1 MGSGIMA
8 GRHDNRYAWLMLLHT
23 RHCRAPRSLR
33 LKRLGASFATCT
45 IALAVTLSA
54 PADVNALGQASNPT
68 APLVCDLV
76 SYAPNGGITA
86 RVTDDVLLVQWPGAQ
101 DERLRLGL
109 SVVDG
114 TPTIDELA
122 IQGEDAAWVTIA
134 ADARIEFKIVEGLR
148 RISNQQLSPLRN
160 LGVEL
165 TQDVVD
171 RYKWDVFWD
180 APLDLRTEVG
190 GGNPPPAS
198 GVAGQP
204 GLPRSPDEV
213 RRADAVYDAQGCVVT
228 TDGARLAVA
237 FPGMRLGSFSGAL
250 VLTVYEGTNL
260 IRVESVASTD
270 LPSVAYKYDLGLTD
284 LNLEGSRIAWRDIA
298 NESHSYSL
306 RGPANSDHVVLRAAN
321 RLVVAETNGGAIAAF
336 PPPHTFFWAREIEIN
351 VGNNWYRKDDE
362 SSFSFG
368 IRQGEQEVVE
378 RYLANWSLYSAPP
391 GSEQHM
397 AGYFYPTLGD
407 ASEAFEEALAFT
419 TGDVYRPLPG
429 YQVMGSHYHTNLGRE
444 LMASGSI
451 DTRLSDFE
459 VLRAAGIN
467 IAGPVD
473 RPRDA
478 TQLEELQ
485 WLFEG
490 AQRHSDDAFMVM
502 PEMENTNLLGG
513 HWDLLFSHPV
523 YYVDERAPG
532 TPLVTEHPEYGRMYN
547 IGSAQDLMTMIEAE
561 DMLVYMPHPRTKG
574 STGFPDAVSDTDHF
588 RNDRYRGAGW
598 RWGMGSDLSEVRLSD
613 YRVIPLLDDM
623 NNWIADSS
631 LRPKYLLAITETYFK
646 APGDDIYANGPVSY
660 LRIGEL
666 PEPGNYAPIVDAL
679 MDGNYFVT
687 SGEVLI
693 PSHRYDG
700 EGANTTLTA
709 EVQWTFPLD
718 FVEVVYGDGETTT
731 TQIVST
737 KDLPPFG
744 SQTFTIP
751 FDATGQAWV
760 RFAAWDSAGNGAMT
774 MPIRLN

>member
-1 MGSGIMA
+1 MMFYDRPSPVQA
-8 GRHDNRYAWLMLLHT
+8 FPRPGRSAS
-23 RHCRAPRSLR
+23 P
-33 LKRLGASFATCT
+33 GSFAKWAA
-45 IALAVTLSA
+45 ALALTLSS
-54 PADVNALGQASNPT
+54 PAGLTGLVQGSIPAF
-68 APLVCDLV
+68 PLACDLT
-76 SYAPNGGITA
+76 SYAPTGAITA
-86 RVTDDVLLVQWPGAQ
+86 RVSGDVLLVQWPGAG
-101 DERLRLGL
+101 DEQLRLAL
-109 SVVDG
+109 TIVDG
-114 TPTIDELA
+114 TPTISELA
-122 IQGEDAAWVTIA
+122 LRGESEGWTTLAT
-134 ADARIEFKIVEGLR
+134 DARIEFKITEGLR
-148 RISNQQLSPLRN
+148 RISNQQLTPLRN

-180 APLDLRTEVG
+180 APLDLRPEVG
-190 GGNPPPAS
+190 GGNPPPAA
-198 GVAGQP
+198 GVAEQP
-204 GLPRSPDEV
+204 GLPRSPAEV
-213 RRADAVYDAQGCVVT
+213 RRADAVYAAEGCVVR
-228 TDGARLAVA
+228 TDGARLEVS
-237 FPGMRLGSFSGAL
+237 FPGMRLGSFSGEL

-260 IRVESVASTD
+260 IRVEAIASTD
-270 LPSVAYKYDLGLTD
+270 RPSVAYKYDLGLTGLD
-284 LNLEGSRIAWRDIA
+284 LEGSSIAWRDIA
-298 NESHSYSL
+298 NEEHSYSL
-306 RGPANSDHVVLRAAN
+306 RGPTNSDHVVLRAAN
-321 RLVVAETNGGAIAAF
+321 RVVVAETNGGAIAAF
-336 PPPHTFFWAREIEIN
+336 PPPHTFFWAREVEIN

-368 IRQGEQEVVE
+368 IRQGEQEVVD

-407 ASEAFEEALAFT
+407 ASEAFEGALAFT
-419 TGDVYRPLPG
+419 NGDVYRPLPG

-478 TQLEELQ
+478 TQLEELH

-490 AQRHSDDAFMVM
+490 VLRHSDETFMVM
-502 PEMENTNLLGG
+502 PELENTNLLGG

-523 YYVDERAPG
+523 YYVDERAAG
-532 TPLVTEHPEYGRMYN
+532 TPLVTEHPEYGPMYN
-547 IGSAQDLMTMIEAE
+547 IGSALDLMTMIEAE

-574 STGFPDAVSDTDHF
+574 STGFPDAVAETPHF
-588 RNDRYRGAGW
+588 RNDRYRGVGW

-613 YRVIPLLDDM
+613 FRVIPLLDDM
-623 NNWIADSS
+623 NNWIANSS

-666 PEPGNYAPIVDAL
+666 PIPGDYTPIIDAL
-679 MDGNYFVT
+679 MDGNYFVS

-693 PSHRYDG
+693 PAHRYDG
-700 EGANTTLTA
+700 AGANTTLTA

-731 TQIVST
+731 TQMVSA

-744 SQTFTIP
+744 SHTFTIP

-774 MPIRLN
+774 MPIRLDGR

>member
-1 MGSGIMA
+1 MILSLGVLAAVS
-8 GRHDNRYAWLMLLHT
+8 LF
-23 RHCRAPRSLR
+23 AP
-33 LKRLGASFATCT
+33 AS
-45 IALAVTLSA
+45 VTLIPASAQASSA
-54 PADVNALGQASNPT
+54 PSALT
-68 APLVCDLV
+68 CDLAA
-76 SYAPNGGITA
+76 YAPTGGITA
-86 RVTDDVLLVQWPGAQ
+86 GVSDDVLLVQWPGAE

-109 SVVDG
+109 GIADG
-114 TPTIDELA
+114 TPIIAELA
-122 IQGEDAAWVTIA
+122 VRDGGDPWVTLA
-134 ADARIEFKIVEGLR
+134 TDARIEFKITEGFR

-180 APLDLRTEVG
+180 APLDLRTEVS
-190 GGNPPPAS
+190 GGNPPPAD
-198 GVAGQP
+198 GVADQP
-204 GLPRSPDEV
+204 GLPRSPDEI
-213 RRADAVYDAQGCVVT
+213 RRADAAYDARGCVVT
-228 TDGARLAVA
+228 TDGGRLEVA
-237 FPGMRLGSFSGAL
+237 FPRMRLGSFAGEL

-260 IRVESVASTD
+260 IRVEAVASTD
-270 LPSVAYKYDLGLTD
+270 LPSVAYKYDLGLTGLD
-284 LNLEGSRIAWRDIA
+284 LEGSRIAWRDVA
-298 NESHSYSL
+298 NERQSYAL
-306 RGPANSDHVVLRAAN
+306 RGPANADHVVLRAAN

-336 PPPHTFFWAREIEIN
+336 PPPHTFFWAREVEVN
-351 VGNNWYRKDDE
+351 VGNNWYRKDGD

-397 AGYFYPTLGD
+397 AGYFYPTLGN
-407 ASEAFEEALAFT
+407 ASEAFDGALAFT
-419 TGDVYRPLPG
+419 NGDVYKPLPG
-429 YQVMGSHYHTNLGRE
+429 YQVMGSHYHTDLGRD
-444 LMASGSI
+444 LLASGSI

-473 RPRDA
+473 RPRDE
-478 TQLEELQ
+478 TQLEELH

-490 AQRHSDDAFMVM
+490 ALRHSDDAFMVM

-523 YYVDERAPG
+523 YYVGERAPG

-574 STGFPDAVSDTDHF
+574 STGFPDAVAETPQF
-588 RNDRYRGAGW
+588 LNDRYRGAGW
-598 RWGMGSDLSEVRLSD
+598 RWGMGSDLSEIRLSD
-613 YRVIPLLDDM
+613 FRVIPLLDDM
-623 NNWIADSS
+623 NNWIANSS
-631 LRPKYLLAITETYFK
+631 LRPKYLLAITETYAK

-660 LRIGEL
+660 LRIGDL
-666 PEPGNYAPIVDAL
+666 PEPGEYAPIIDAL
-679 MDGNYFVT
+679 MDGDYFVT

-693 PSHRYDG
+693 PSHEYDG
-700 EGANTTLTA
+700 AGADATLTA

-718 FVEVVYGDGETTT
+718 FVELVYGDGETTT
-731 TQIVST
+731 TRMVST

-744 SQTFTIP
+744 SHTFTIP
-751 FDATGQAWV
+751 FDARDQAWV

-774 MPIRLN
+774 MPIRLDER

>member
-1 MGSGIMA
+1 MIFSVGI
-8 GRHDNRYAWLMLLHT
+8 
-23 RHCRAPRSLR
+23 
-33 LKRLGASFATCT
+33 
-45 IALAVTLSA
+45 LAVVTLFA
-54 PADVNALGQASNPT
+54 PASVTALTQVSSPAS
-68 APLVCDLV
+68 PLVCDLA
-76 SYAPNGGITA
+76 SYAPAGAITA
-86 RVTDDVLLVQWPGAQ
+86 RVSDDILLVQWPGAEN
-101 DERLRLGL
+101 ERLRLGL
-109 SVVDG
+109 SIVDG
-114 TPTIDELA
+114 TPTIAELA
-122 IQGEDAAWVTIA
+122 IRDGSESWAILATDAE
-134 ADARIEFKIVEGLR
+134 IEFKITEGLR
-148 RISNQQLSPLRN
+148 RISNQQLSPLRS

-171 RYKWDVFWD
+171 TYKWDVFWD

-190 GGNPPPAS
+190 TGNPPPAA
-198 GVAGQP
+198 GVAEQP
-204 GLPRSPDEV
+204 GLPRSPEEV
-213 RRADAVYDAQGCVVT
+213 RRADAVYNAERCVVT
-228 TDGARLAVA
+228 TNGARLEVT
-237 FPGMRLGSFSGAL
+237 FPGMRLGSFSGEL

-260 IRVESVASTD
+260 IRVEAVASTD
-270 LPSVAYKYDLGLTD
+270 LPSVAYKYDLGLTGLD
-284 LNLEGSRIAWRDIA
+284 LEGSRIAWHDIA
-298 NESHSYSL
+298 NEDHSYSL
-306 RGPANSDHVVLRAAN
+306 RGPANADHVVLRAAN

-336 PPPHTFFWAREIEIN
+336 PPPHTFFWAREIEAN

-368 IRQGEQEVVE
+368 IRQSEQEVVE

-397 AGYFYPTLGD
+397 AGYFYATLG
-407 ASEAFEEALAFT
+407 ASSEAFEDALAFT
-419 TGDVYRPLPG
+419 NGDVYRPLPG
-429 YQVMGSHYHTNLGRE
+429 YQVMGSHYHTDLGRD
-444 LMASGSI
+444 LLASGSI

-478 TQLEELQ
+478 TQLEELH

-490 AQRHSDDAFMVM
+490 AQRHSDGEFMVM

-532 TPLVTEHPEYGRMYN
+532 TPLITEHPEYGRMYN
-547 IGSAQDLMTMIEAE
+547 IGSAEDLMTMIEAE

-574 STGFPDAVSDTDHF
+574 STGFPDAVAETPQF
-588 RNDRYRGAGW
+588 LNDRYRGAGW

-613 YRVIPLLDDM
+613 FRVIPLLDDM

-631 LRPKYLLAITETYFK
+631 LRPKYLLAITETYDK

-660 LRIGEL
+660 LRMGDL
-666 PEPGNYAPIVDAL
+666 PESSDYAPIIDAL
-679 MDGNYFVT
+679 MEGNYFVT

-693 PSHRYDG
+693 PSHEYDG
-700 EGANTTLTA
+700 AGANAILTA

-718 FVEVVYGDGETTT
+718 FVEVVYGDGERTT
-731 TQIVST
+731 TQMVSAT
-737 KDLPPFG
+737 DLPPFG
-744 SQTFTIP
+744 SHAFTIP
-751 FDATGQAWV
+751 FDARGQAWV

-774 MPIRLN
+774 MPIRLSER

>member
-1 MGSGIMA
+1 M
-8 GRHDNRYAWLMLLHT
+8 
-23 RHCRAPRSLR
+23 
-33 LKRLGASFATCT
+33 SFMKCT
-45 IALAVTLSA
+45 VVLAVTFSTPAGLTALSQA
-54 PADVNALGQASNPT
+54 ANPAS
-68 APLVCDLV
+68 PLVCDLT
-76 SYAPNGGITA
+76 SYTPTGGITA
-86 RVTDDVLLVQWPGAQ
+86 RVSDDVLLVQWPGAGNEQ
-101 DERLRLGL
+101 LRLGL
-109 SVVDG
+109 SIVDG
-114 TPTIDELA
+114 TPTIAELA
-122 IQGEDAAWVTIA
+122 IRVEGRTWATIA
-134 ADARIEFKIVEGLR
+134 TDVGIEFKITEGLR

-165 TQDVVD
+165 TQEVID

-180 APLDLRTEVG
+180 APLDLRTEVSR
-190 GGNPPPAS
+190 GNPPPAS

-204 GLPRSPDEV
+204 GLPRSPDEI
-213 RRADAVYDAQGCVVT
+213 RRADAVYDAEGCVVT
-228 TDGARLAVA
+228 TDGARLEVA
-237 FPGMRLGSFSGAL
+237 FPGMRLGSFSGEL

-260 IRVESVASTD
+260 IRVEAVASTG
-270 LPSVAYKYDLGLTD
+270 LPSVAYKYDVGLTGLD
-284 LNLEGSRIAWRDIA
+284 LEGSKIAWRDVA
-298 NESHSYSL
+298 NVEHSYSL

-321 RLVVAETNGGAIAAF
+321 RLVVAETSGGAIAAF

-407 ASEAFEEALAFT
+407 ASEAFDGALAFT
-419 TGDVYRPLPG
+419 NGDVYRPLPG
-429 YQVMGSHYHTNLGRE
+429 YQVMGSHYHTNLGRQ
-444 LMASGSI
+444 LIASGSM

-459 VLRAAGIN
+459 ALRAAGIT

-478 TQLEELQ
+478 TQLEELH

-490 AQRHSDDAFMVM
+490 ARRHSDDTFIVM
-502 PEMENTNLLGG
+502 PELENTNLLGG

-532 TPLVTEHPEYGRMYN
+532 TTLVTEHPEYGRMYN

-574 STGFPDAVSDTDHF
+574 STGFPDAVADTPHF
-588 RNDRYRGAGW
+588 RSDRYRGVGW

-623 NNWIADSS
+623 NNWIADTS
-631 LRPKYLLAITETYFK
+631 LRPKYLLAITETYAK

-666 PEPGNYAPIVDAL
+666 PEPGEYAPIIDAL

-700 EGANTTLTA
+700 VGANTTLTA

-731 TQIVST
+731 TQVVST

-744 SQTFTIP
+744 SHTFTIP

-774 MPIRLN
+774 MPIRLSER